1 MADDSKSPKKP
12 PVKVVSQSSAKDK
25 ADSGDTAPGD
35 AKDELQA
42 SKIPPSRIPLVPL
55 RDVVV
60 YPHMVIPLFVG
71 REKSILA
78 LDEAMS
84 RDKQILLSAQ
94 TRADIEDPDVE
105 DVNSFGTLADILQ
118 LLKLPDGTI
127 KVLVEGSQRARISD
141 VQKSDDGFFTAT
153 AEIVSIDDG
162 HDEVEMEAVSY
173 THLTLPTIYSV

>member
-1 MADDSKSPKKP
+1 MADDSKLPKKETG
-12 PVKVVSQSSAKDK
+12 KVVSRQKVKVDRTS
-25 ADSGDTAPGD
+25 
-35 AKDELQA
+35 A
-42 SKIPPSRIPLVPL
+42 SKIPLVPL

-94 TRADIEDPDVE
+94 TRADIEDPDAE
-105 DVNSFGTLADILQ
+105 DVNTFGTLADILQ

-141 VQKSDDGFFTAT
+141 VEKSEDGFFTAN
-153 AEIVSIDDG
+153 AEIVVIDDG
-162 HDEVEMEAVSY
+162 YDEIEMEVLVRSSLNCLNS
-173 THLTLPTIYSV
+173 T